1 MVLALGFALAAT
13 ASAVCFWLYGN
24 WYINMAWIFLG
35 LTSEELLK
43 KMSALR
49 TYYGKEIG
57 KERSSRTSG
66 KGTKDVYVS
75 KWHFFTSLHFLR
87 DNITPRKTSSNM
99 DTCISE
105 EKENEAVGQD
115 QPSQQATHHV
125 SDDGSDQG
133 SVFPTNNPPSVKN
146 KKKRALAFEDELL
159 STCLEEMKRPKEDVT
174 DADIVFGQYVSRQ
187 LKKIPE
193 GYAKEMLKIEIQQSI
208 VKVMLPVAQPLSNLV
223 T

>member
-1 MVLALGFALAAT
+1 
-13 ASAVCFWLYGN
+13 
-24 WYINMAWIFLG
+24 
-35 LTSEELLK
+35 
-43 KMSALR
+43 MSALC

-57 KERSSRTSG
+57 KERGSRTSG
-66 KGTKDVYVS
+66 KGTKDVCVS

-159 STCLEEMKRPKEDVT
+159 STCLEEMKRPKQDVT

-193 GYAKEMLKIEIQQSI
+193 GYAKVMLKIEIQQSI

-223 T
+223 TYAFDDFNDK